1 MCSSKKTL
9 SIFKRVC
16 KRYGRLRRPR
26 DPRGGLCREARDILF
41 AGVNRGTL
49 SMLASVVGQQQMN
62 NEQNPW
68 ANLDATVR
76 TPEAA
81 AGGEAVARGADVR
94 NTPQWNGRNNAWAE
108 WNARDNSR
116 ADWSSWGWRRE

>member
-1 MCSSKKTL
+1 MCGSKKYVFFNL
-9 SIFKRVC
+9 VG
-16 KRYGRLRRPR
+16 KRYGHLRRPR
-26 DPRGGLCREARDILF
+26 GSRGGHKHKKARNII
-41 AGVNRGTL
+41 
-49 SMLASVVGQQQMN
+49 
-62 NEQNPW
+62 NEQSPW

-116 ADWSSWGWRRE
+116 AGWSSSGWRRQ

>member
-1 MCSSKKTL
+1 MCASKKYVFFNL
-9 SIFKRVC
+9 VG
-16 KRYGRLRRPR
+16 KRYGHLRRPR
-26 DPRGGLCREARDILF
+26 GSRGGYKHKKPRNII
-41 AGVNRGTL
+41 
-49 SMLASVVGQQQMN
+49 
-62 NEQNPW
+62 NE
-68 ANLDATVR
+68 LDATVR

-116 ADWSSWGWRRE
+116 AGWSSSGWRRQ

>member
-9 SIFKRVC
+9 SVFKRVC
-16 KRYGRLRRPR
+16 KNYGRLRRPR
-26 DPRGGLCREARDILF
+26 DPRGGLYTEAKNILF

-49 SMLASVVGQQQMN
+49 SMLASAVGQQQMN
-62 NEQNPW
+62 SEQNPW

-81 AGGEAVARGADVR
+81 AGGEAAARGADVR
-94 NTPQWNGRNNAWAE
+94 NTPQRNGRTWTWEE
-108 WNARDNSR
+108 WSARDNSKK
-116 ADWSSWGWRRE
+116 DWSSWEWRRE

>member
-1 MCSSKKTL
+1 MRTSVCLCELCVAPKNVL
-9 SIFKRVC
+9 FNRVG

-26 DPRGGLCREARDILF
+26 GSRGGNKHREARNII
-41 AGVNRGTL
+41 
-49 SMLASVVGQQQMN
+49 

-76 TPEAA
+76 TKEAA
-81 AGGEAVARGADVR
+81 AGGEAIARGADVR

-116 ADWSSWGWRRE
+116 AGWSSSGWRRQ